1 MNRTPNSITGRLLY
15 LWVGVAL
22 ALFLLLVVS
31 LLTGELA
38 RFDSWVYSQL
48 SALIHPSLTQVVIFI
63 THLGGERFLITLAV
77 LMFLLLLWRKG
88 WLLATLTAANLPF
101 SSLVNTILKY
111 CFLRTR
117 PEVLR
122 LVEIGGYS
130 FPSGHS
136 FVSMSFYG
144 LLIVLALRLL
154 PQRRRLWVCLPLG
167 VLIAAIGLS
176 RIYLGVHYASDVLAG
191 LCGGFVWLTAYRKG
205 AKRLWPHLPL

>member
-1 MNRTPNSITGRLLY
+1 MNRTPHSATGRLLY
-15 LWVGVAL
+15 VWVGGAT
-22 ALFLLLVVS
+22 ALFLLLVVC
-31 LLTGELA
+31 LLTGGLTH
-38 RFDSWVYSQL
+38 FDSWVYGHL
-48 SALIHPSLTQVVIFI
+48 SGLINPRLTDVVIFI
-63 THLGGERFLITLAV
+63 THLGGERFLITLST

-111 CFLRTR
+111 CFLRAR

-154 PQRRRLWVCLPLG
+154 PPGRRLWVCLPLG
-167 VLIAAIGLS
+167 LLIAAIGLS

-191 LCGGFVWLTAYRKG
+191 MCGGFVWLTAYRYG

>member
-1 MNRTPNSITGRLLY
+1 MNRTPKSTTGRLLY
-15 LWVGVAL
+15 FWVGSAL
-22 ALFLLLVVS
+22 VLFLLLVVG
-31 LLTGELA
+31 LLAGDLTY
-38 RFDSWVYSQL
+38 FDSWVYGHL
-48 SALIHPSLTQVVIFI
+48 SGLINPRLTDVVILI
-63 THLGGERFLITLAV
+63 THLGGERFLITASV
-77 LMFLLLLWRKG
+77 LVFLLLLWRQG
-88 WLLATLTAANLPF
+88 WLTASLAAANLPF
-101 SSLVNTILKY
+101 SSLVNTLLKY
-111 CFLRTR
+111 CFLRAR

-154 PQRRRLWVCLPLG
+154 PPGRRLWVCLPLG
-167 VLIAAIGLS
+167 LLIALIGLS

-191 LCGGFVWLTAYRKG
+191 MCGGFIWLAVYRYG